1 MESNNNCVIVVTIV
15 WHHVACIA
23 YFVTSIHILYSL
35 TNVVNQLVGLIRWH
49 IWCCMKSLG
58 LGPAVLV
65 LKKVLF
71 TSLQC
76 AMRCVAKKSATFL
89 NVIWRRNIRF

>member
-35 TNVVNQLVGLIRWH
+35 TNVVNQLVGLIR
-49 IWCCMKSLG
+49 
-58 LGPAVLV
+58 
-65 LKKVLF
+65 
-71 TSLQC
+71 
-76 AMRCVAKKSATFL
+76 
-89 NVIWRRNIRF
+89 